1 MAVNQNLPFYR
12 LRHEFK
18 GVMYPNFVLDS
29 SIKRLRTFP
38 VRSDDVWL
46 LSFPKAGTHWMME
59 IVGLIL
65 SDGDPDQIN
74 RSLYSSTPEMINMDQ
89 PFPATRE
96 DEKIHPVN
104 MSPFLDVVERA
115 PSPRVMLDH
124 LTLDLL
130 PEDIL
135 KSKVI
140 YTARNPKDSIL
151 SWFEFVKDDP
161 VYSLTMDKTIEEFMN
176 YTMNWGCWPKHVR
189 QFWELRDHENVT
201 FVFYEDLKKE
211 PAKNIQKIASGIG
224 HPLSDETLQR
234 VVELSHIESQRKRF
248 QKMAESGQ
256 ENLVSNASGMY
267 TFLNKG
273 IVGRWKNH
281 FTVAQ
286 NEAFDEWYQNIMADT
301 DLSFTFE

>member
-1 MAVNQNLPFYR
+1 
-12 LRHEFK
+12 
-18 GVMYPNFVLDS
+18 
-29 SIKRLRTFP
+29 
-38 VRSDDVWL
+38 
-46 LSFPKAGTHWMME
+46 
-59 IVGLIL
+59 
-65 SDGDPDQIN
+65 
-74 RSLYSSTPEMINMDQ
+74 MDQ

-96 DEKIHPVN
+96 EEKIHPVN

-161 VYSLTMDKTIEEFMN
+161 VYSLTVDKTIEEFMN
-176 YTMNWGCWPKHVR
+176 YSKSFYHSHRGHRGMSISAMNWGCWPKHVR

-267 TFLNKG
+267 TFLNKEEEEEEEEEEG
-273 IVGRWKNH
+273 EGEGEGEGGGGSRGGGGGEGEGEGELI
-281 FTVAQ
+281 
-286 NEAFDEWYQNIMADT
+286 D
-301 DLSFTFE
+301 